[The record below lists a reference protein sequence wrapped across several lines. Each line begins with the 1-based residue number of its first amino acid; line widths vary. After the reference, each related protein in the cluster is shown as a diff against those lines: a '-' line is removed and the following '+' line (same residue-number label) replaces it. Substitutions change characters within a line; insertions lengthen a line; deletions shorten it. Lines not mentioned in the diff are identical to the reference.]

1 MSTKRISFLALVILL
16 VLISLFSC
24 NHFRIYCIL
33 SGSMEP
39 TISTGSLILVDTDV
53 SLQLHMEDIV
63 TFTKQDSIITH
74 RIVKQINDQKFI
86 TKGDANNNDDPT
98 PLYKSQIIGKV
109 ILTIPYIGY
118 IVLFIRRYL
127 WLLCIAF
134 LAWQI
139 IQKKEKERFMAK
151 CMKGIS
157 YLSAFEAIE
166 QIKNAKNEEEK
177 KRLIQMEIERRK
189 KNRHR
194 TNVIIVAGLIINLVT
209 IPMLFLRIKQRVFD
223 ILIPDYSVSIIVF
236 GSIICMTALTAFFL
250 NGLIKLNRVDFTNKS
265 IYNFLHENKNRKYKK
280 NT

>member
-1 MSTKRISFLALVILL
+1 MIRTKRTSILALTILL
-16 VLISLFSC
+16 VSISLFSC

-63 TFTKQDSIITH
+63 TFTKQNSIITH
-74 RIVKQINDQKFI
+74 RIVRQINDQKYI
-86 TKGDANNNDDPT
+86 TKGDANNSDDPT

-127 WLLCIAF
+127 WLLCVAF
-134 LAWQI
+134 LAGQI
-139 IQKKEKERFMAK
+139 IQ
-151 CMKGIS
+151 
-157 YLSAFEAIE
+157 
-166 QIKNAKNEEEK
+166 
-177 KRLIQMEIERRK
+177 RRK

-194 TNVIIVAGLIINLVT
+194 TKVIIVAGLIINLVT

-223 ILIPDYSVSIIVF
+223 ILIPNYAISITVI
-236 GSIICMTALTAFFL
+236 GSIICMTALTVFFL

-265 IYNFLHENKNRKYKK
+265 IYNFLHENRDRKYKK